1 MLNDDACLKC
11 SLCIA
16 ACPIVRIDSGFSGP
30 KALGP
35 EWWRSTVAGDHQ
47 TDASV
52 DDCTFCQL
60 CEEACPAQVPVA
72 HLIAQH
78 KDRHRRYR
86 SKIGRLRDYAVSHP
100 HWIGRLPVGPDKV
113 PRLFAKAFRLSGK
126 ADYPKKSPI
135 SRSLRRS
142 VPSRN
147 IGLFV
152 DCFNRDYGG
161 ETVKAAVWI
170 LNQLGYQVQLV
181 PGDSHCCGA
190 AAYASGRLQDAKD
203 IAASTYDALNRA
215 PVSTLLTLNATCDGT
230 IRDEWPRFLGL
241 DRPATV
247 VMPWTDWTVSQAPQE
262 FWERLSEKDRKVL
275 VHTTCRGKVAH
286 GEGTMEQ
293 LVALTNAMP
302 VPLGIAC
309 CGAAGSYAFKA
320 EHEDAAA
327 ALGKSAK
334 AALDELCLAPEPE
347 SMLVDS
353 GTCALHLH
361 QYTGI
366 AALHPALWLYQ
377 RLNKR

>member
-16 ACPIVRIDSGFSGP
+16 ACPIVRVDSAFSGP

-35 EWWRSTVAGDHQ
+35 EWWRSAVADDLQ
-47 TDASV
+47 ETDPSV

-78 KDRHRRYR
+78 KDRHRHHR
-86 SKIGRLRDYAVSHP
+86 SKVARLRDFALAHP
-100 HWIGRLPVGPDKV
+100 HWIGRLPIGPDKV
-113 PRLFAKAFRLSGK
+113 PRIFAKAVRLSGN
-126 ADYPKKSPI
+126 ADYPPKSPL
-135 SRSLRRS
+135 SFSPRPS
-142 VPSRN
+142 VPD

-161 ETVKAAVWI
+161 ETVQAAVWI
-170 LNQLGYQVQLV
+170 LHQLGYRVQLV
-181 PGDSHCCGA
+181 PEEAHCCGA
-190 AAYASGRLQDAKD
+190 AAYASGRLKDAKD
-203 IAASTYDALNRA
+203 IASSTYDALKRT

-230 IRDEWPRFLGL
+230 IRDEWPRYLGL
-241 DRPATV
+241 NSPAAV
-247 VMPWTDWTVSQAPQE
+247 IMPWTDWIVSHAPQQ
-262 FWERLSEKDRKVL
+262 FWQRLSEKDRKVL
-275 VHTTCRGKVAH
+275 VHTTCRGKVAQ
-286 GEGTMEQ
+286 GEGSMEQ
-293 LVALTNAMP
+293 LVALTSAMP

-320 EHEDAAA
+320 EHEDAAQ

-334 AALDELCLAPEPE
+334 AALDELDLVPEPE

-361 QYTGI
+361 QYTDVP
-366 AALHPALWLYQ
+366 ALHPALWLYKK
-377 RLNKR
+377 LNPG